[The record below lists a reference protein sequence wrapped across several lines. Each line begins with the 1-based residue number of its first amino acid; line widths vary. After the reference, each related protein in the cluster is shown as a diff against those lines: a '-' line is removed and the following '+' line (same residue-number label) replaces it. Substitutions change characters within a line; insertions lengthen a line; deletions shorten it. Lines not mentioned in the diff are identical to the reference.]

1 MEDQGT
7 FWLPP
12 QASTT
17 AHEIDW
23 LFNFILWTSVVILA
37 GVTFFMVYY
46 AWKYRRRSHADRPV
60 DVHPSHWLEL
70 SWVVIPSLLVLV
82 VFWFGFRAFVSAGIS
97 PDNAYEIRVVGKKWL
112 WEFEY
117 PNGTTSVGDLYVPV
131 GEPVELVMTSTDV
144 IHSFFIPA
152 FRVKHD
158 AVPNRYATVWFEVKE
173 PGEYQVLCTEYCGT
187 SHSEMYAK
195 VIAVERGEFNE
206 WLRTGGGG
214 EDLPLPRLGEE
225 LYTQQ
230 ACNTCHSLDGSPKV
244 GPSWLG
250 YWGEERPLAD
260 GTSAVYD
267 ANYVVESIVQ
277 PQAKIAAGFA
287 NAAMPAYP
295 NLSERQLAGIVAYI
309 REING
314 DWSEE
319 DAAAA
324 EGGAAADTTGAPAD
338 SLAAPA
344 EEAPAE
350 EPAVE

>member
-1 MEDQGT
+1 MEDKGT

-17 AHEIDW
+17 AHEIDA
-23 LFNFILWTSVVILA
+23 LFNFILWTSVVIMA
-37 GVTFFMVYY
+37 GVTFYMVYY

-60 DVHPSHWLEL
+60 DVHPSKWLEL

-82 VFWFGFRAFVSAGIS
+82 VFFWGFKAFVSAGIP

-158 AVPNRYATVWFEVKE
+158 AVPNRYSTVWFEVKE
-173 PGEYQVLCTEYCGT
+173 QGEYQVLCTEYCGT

-195 VIAVERGEFNE
+195 VIAVDRGTFNQ
-206 WLRTGGGG
+206 WLQSGGGG
-214 EDLPLPRLGEE
+214 EDLPLPRLGEQ

-230 ACNTCHSLDGSPKV
+230 ACNACHSLDGSPKV

-250 YWGEERPLAD
+250 YWGEQRPLA
-260 GTSAVYD
+260 GGGSVEVD
-267 ANYVVESIVQ
+267 ANYIVESIVQ
-277 PQAKIAAGFA
+277 PQAKIAAGFE

-309 REING
+309 RELNG
-314 DWSEE
+314 DWTES
-319 DAAAA
+319 DSAAAA
-324 EGGAAADTTGAPAD
+324 GGAPAD
-338 SLAAPA
+338 STAAPA
-344 EEAPAE
+344 DSVAAEPAAEPAPAE
-350 EPAVE
+350 

>member
-1 MEDQGT
+1 MEDKGT

-17 AHEIDW
+17 AHEIDA
-23 LFNFILWTSVVILA
+23 LFNFILWASVIILA
-37 GVTFFMVYY
+37 GVTFYMVYY

-60 DVHPSHWLEL
+60 DVHPSKWLEL

-82 VFWFGFRAFVSAGIS
+82 VFFWGFKAFVSAGIS

-158 AVPNRYATVWFEVKE
+158 AVPNRYSTIWFEVKE
-173 PGEYQVLCTEYCGT
+173 QGEYQVLCTEYCGT

-195 VIAVERGEFNE
+195 VIAVDRGTFNE
-206 WLRTGGGG
+206 WVRTGG
-214 EDLPLPRLGEE
+214 DDSSLPLPRLGEE

-230 ACNTCHSLDGSPKV
+230 ACNACHSIDGSPKV

-250 YWGEERPLAD
+250 TWGEERPLAGG
-260 GTSAVYD
+260 GTAVMD
-267 ANYVVESIVQ
+267 ANYTVESIVQ
-277 PQAKIAAGFA
+277 PQAKIVAGYE

-295 NLSERQLAGIVAYI
+295 NLSERDLAGIVAYI

-314 DWSEE
+314 DWTEADSLV
-319 DAAAA
+319 AA
-324 EGGAAADTTGAPAD
+324 GGEAPAD
-338 SLAAPA
+338 SAAAASPEPAAEPVPA
-344 EEAPAE
+344 E
-350 EPAVE
+350 

>member
-1 MEDQGT
+1 MEDKGT

-17 AHEIDW
+17 AHEIDA
-23 LFNFILWTSVVILA
+23 LFNFILWASVIILA
-37 GVTFFMVYY
+37 GVTFYMVYY

-60 DVHPSHWLEL
+60 DVHPSKWLEL

-82 VFWFGFRAFVSAGIS
+82 VFFWGFKAFVSAGIA

-158 AVPNRYATVWFEVKE
+158 AVPNRYSTIWFEVKE
-173 PGEYQVLCTEYCGT
+173 QGEYQVLCTEYCGT

-195 VIAVERGEFNE
+195 VIAVDRGTFNE
-206 WLRTGGGG
+206 WVRTGG
-214 EDLPLPRLGEE
+214 DDTSLPLPRLGEE

-230 ACNTCHSLDGSPKV
+230 ACNACHSIDGSPKV

-250 YWGEERPLAD
+250 TWGEERPLAGG
-260 GTSAVYD
+260 GTAVMD
-267 ANYVVESIVQ
+267 ANYTVEAIVQ
-277 PQAKIAAGFA
+277 PQAKIVAGYE

-309 REING
+309 RELNG
-314 DWSEE
+314 DWTEE
-319 DAAAA
+319 DAA
-324 EGGAAADTTGAPAD
+324 GGEAPAD
-338 SLAAPA
+338 SVAAASPEPAAEPVPA
-344 EEAPAE
+344 E
-350 EPAVE
+350 